1 MKNVNP
7 STVEV
12 LLWPPWLLAFGAGGC
27 LFWTDAVDTLPGS
40 GLVGWCLESVFFLI
54 RTQPQFLFR
63 THCGFGNR
71 LRGDS
76 EKPRRSTKRNIG
88 SCKAQSATTL
98 SMKVK
103 PVKKYGHSCAF
114 ARISAK
120 CLVIHS
126 IFTAVVLLTTFV
138 ATQLCQCLHQS
149 VVASCTRWSGPL

>member
-1 MKNVNP
+1 MPRK
-7 STVEV
+7 
-12 LLWPPWLLAFGAGGC
+12 C
-27 LFWTDAVDTLPGS
+27 I
-40 GLVGWCLESVFFLI
+40 FLI

-76 EKPRRSTKRNIG
+76 EKPRRSTERNIG

-138 ATQLCQCLHQS
+138 ATQLVFASKCRCYLHPLE
-149 VVASCTRWSGPL
+149 WSIVILELVSLLHISMSLHLYGKQDVIMHVSR